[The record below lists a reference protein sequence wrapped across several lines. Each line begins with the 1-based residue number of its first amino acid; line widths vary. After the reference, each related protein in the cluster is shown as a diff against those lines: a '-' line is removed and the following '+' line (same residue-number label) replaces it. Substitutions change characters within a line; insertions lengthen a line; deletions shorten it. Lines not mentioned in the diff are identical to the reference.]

1 MTFILTIGNKRK
13 YGILIFSNG
22 VVLITGFGSH
32 CTFNCQNN
40 FNICLHYHLEIVSL
54 SMSIEMAQKI
64 LSPVPYE
71 QGFHFFMPD
80 GHYSGETA
88 MSLCIFLKDL
98 GRIDTQSIRFHF
110 ERGDFQKWLKAAIG
124 DEELAQ
130 RIDKIDKTAPDEVL
144 SQQLAE
150 IVQKRI
156 SELQLIDT

>member
-1 MTFILTIGNKRK
+1 LTLNAEG
-13 YGILIFSNG
+13 
-22 VVLITGFGSH
+22 
-32 CTFNCQNN
+32 
-40 FNICLHYHLEIVSL
+40 
-54 SMSIEMAQKI
+54 AQKI
-64 LSPVPYE
+64 LSPVSYE

-88 MSLCIFLKDL
+88 MSLCHFLKDL

-110 ERGDFQKWLKAAIG
+110 ERGDFQKWLRTIIG

-130 RIDKIDKTAPDEVL
+130 RIDKVGRTL
-144 SQQLAE
+144 SNEQLIQQLSE